1 MKQRFFKADSISF
14 PIING
19 YKPDS
24 YKEENI
30 MAKVLVI
37 ADIKQGVL
45 KGSTAELLSKAKA
58 LGAETAVVAIGSN
71 IESLIPDLANAGSDT
86 QYIADDPGLE
96 LFSAGPYASCVV
108 DAAKQFGAN
117 LIWFGFS
124 ESGKAAAPRVA
135 AQLDVAC
142 ATDITDIILS
152 GDQIEI
158 TRPAIA
164 NKVIQRVK
172 TNTEQLVAVVRA
184 GAFEAA
190 EGISGT
196 ENVVKLSPPAP
207 DLKAVIK
214 EILSDASGEIDLADA
229 DVVISVG
236 RGVKDEAGAD
246 LVKELANDLKAG
258 FGSSRAMVDAG
269 FMPHN
274 KQVGQTGKIVAP
286 GLYMAIG
293 ISGAI
298 QHLAGMNGSKV
309 ILAVNKDP
317 EAPIFNV
324 ADYGIVG
331 DLFEVVPI
339 LREEINKVRT

>member
-1 MKQRFFKADSISF
+1 
-14 PIING
+14 
-19 YKPDS
+19 
-24 YKEENI
+24 
-30 MAKVLVI
+30 MAKILVI
-37 ADIKQGVL
+37 AEIKQGVL
-45 KGSTAELLSKAKA
+45 KSSTTELLSKAKA
-58 LGAETAVVAIGSN
+58 LGAEAAVVAIGRN
-71 IESLIPDLANAGSDT
+71 IETLTPELVKAGSDT

-108 DAAKQFGAN
+108 DAAKQFDAN

-124 ESGKAAAPRVA
+124 ESGKAVAPRVA
-135 AQLDVAC
+135 IQLDAAC
-142 ATDITDIILS
+142 ATEITDVVLE
-152 GDQIEI
+152 GDQIEVI
-158 TRPAIA
+158 RPAIT
-164 NKVIQRVK
+164 NKVMQRVK
-172 TNTEQLVAVVRA
+172 INTDKLVAVVRA

-190 EGISGT
+190 ESISGT
-196 ENVVKLSPPAP
+196 ENVVKLAPAEP

-214 EILSDASGEIDLADA
+214 ELVSDASGEIDLADA
-229 DVVISVG
+229 DIVVSVG
-236 RGVKDEAGAD
+236 RGAKDQAGID
-246 LVKELANDLKAG
+246 LVRELANDLEAG
-258 FGSSRAMVDAG
+258 FGSSRAMVDGG
-269 FMPHN
+269 FMAHS

-286 GLYMAIG
+286 SLYVAVG

-339 LREEINKVRT
+339 LREEIKKLRA

>member
-1 MKQRFFKADSISF
+1 
-14 PIING
+14 
-19 YKPDS
+19 
-24 YKEENI
+24 

-37 ADIKQGVL
+37 AEIKQGVI
-45 KGSTAELLSKAKA
+45 KSSTAELLSKAKA
-58 LGAETAVVAIGSN
+58 IGAETAVVAIGSN
-71 IESLIPDLANAGSDT
+71 IESLIPGLVSAGSDT
-86 QYIADDPGLE
+86 QYVADDPGLE

-135 AQLDVAC
+135 AQLDAAC
-142 ATDITDIILS
+142 ATEITDVMLQE
-152 GDQIEI
+152 DQIEV
-158 TRPAIA
+158 TRPAIT
-164 NKVIQRVK
+164 NKVMQRVK
-172 TNTEQLVAVVRA
+172 VNNEQLVAVIRA
-184 GAFEAA
+184 GAFEAT
-190 EGISGT
+190 EGITGT
-196 ENVVKLSPPAP
+196 ENLVKLSPPAP

-214 EILSDASGEIDLADA
+214 ELISDASGDIDLADA
-229 DVVISVG
+229 DIVISVG
-236 RGVKDEAGAD
+236 RGAKDQAGID

-258 FGSSRAMVDAG
+258 FGSSRAMVDGG
-269 FMPHN
+269 FMPHG

-286 GLYMAIG
+286 TLYMAFG

-324 ADYGIVG
+324 ADFGIVG

-339 LREEINKVRT
+339 LREEIKKIRT

>member
-1 MKQRFFKADSISF
+1 
-14 PIING
+14 
-19 YKPDS
+19 
-24 YKEENI
+24 

-45 KGSTAELLSKAKA
+45 KGSTAQLLSKAKA
-58 LGAETAVVAIGSN
+58 IGAETAVVAIGSN
-71 IESLIPDLANAGSDT
+71 IGSLIPGLVNAGSDT

-108 DAAKQFGAN
+108 DAAKQFGAD

-124 ESGKAAAPRVA
+124 ESGKAVAPRVA

-142 ATDITDIILS
+142 ATDITDVMLE

-158 TRPAIA
+158 IRPAIT
-164 NKVIQRVK
+164 NKVLQRVK
-172 TNTEQLVAVVRA
+172 INTDQLVAVVRA
-184 GAFEAA
+184 GAFEAT
-190 EGISGT
+190 EGITGT
-196 ENVVKLSPPAP
+196 ENVIKLSPPAP
-207 DLKAVIK
+207 DLKAVIRQ
-214 EILSDASGEIDLADA
+214 ILSEASGEIDLADA
-229 DVVISVG
+229 NIVVSVG
-236 RGVKDEAGAD
+236 RGAKDQAGID

-269 FMPHN
+269 FIPHY

-286 GLYMAIG
+286 TLYMAIG

-298 QHLAGMNGSKV
+298 QHLAGMKGSKV

-339 LREEINKVRT
+339 LREEIKKLRS

>member
-1 MKQRFFKADSISF
+1 
-14 PIING
+14 
-19 YKPDS
+19 
-24 YKEENI
+24 

-37 ADIKQGVL
+37 AEIKQGVI

-58 LGAETAVVAIGSN
+58 IGAETAVVAIGSN
-71 IESLIPDLANAGSDT
+71 IDLLIPGLVNAGSDT
-86 QYIADDPGLE
+86 QYVADDPALE

-108 DAAKQFGAN
+108 DAAKQFGADQ
-117 LIWFGFS
+117 IWFGFS
-124 ESGKAAAPRVA
+124 ESGKAVAPRVA
-135 AQLDVAC
+135 VQLDAAC
-142 ATDITDIILS
+142 ATEITDVILQ
-152 GDQIEI
+152 GDQIEV
-158 TRPAIA
+158 TRPAIT
-164 NKVIQRVK
+164 NKVTQRVK
-172 TNTEQLVAVVRA
+172 INIERMVAVVRA
-184 GAFEAA
+184 GAFEAT
-190 EGISGT
+190 EGITGT
-196 ENVVKLSPPAP
+196 ENIVKLSPPTT

-214 EILSDASGEIDLADA
+214 EFVSDASGDIDLADA
-229 DVVISVG
+229 DIVISVG
-236 RGVKDEAGAD
+236 RGAKDQAGID

-258 FGSSRAMVDAG
+258 FGSSRAMVDGG
-269 FMPHN
+269 FMPHG

-286 GLYMAIG
+286 NLYMAFG

-339 LREEINKVRT
+339 LREEIKKIRT

>member
-1 MKQRFFKADSISF
+1 M
-14 PIING
+14 
-19 YKPDS
+19 
-24 YKEENI
+24 

-37 ADIKQGVL
+37 ADIKEGVL

-58 LGAETAVVAIGSN
+58 IGAETAVVAIGHN
-71 IESLIPDLANAGSDT
+71 IERLTPDLINAGSDT

-96 LFSAGPYASCVV
+96 QFSAGPYASCVA
-108 DAAKQFGAN
+108 DAARKYGAD

-124 ESGKAAAPRVA
+124 ESGKAVAPRVA
-135 AQLDVAC
+135 AQLDAAC
-142 ATDITDIILS
+142 VTDITDLILR
-152 GDQIEI
+152 DNQVEVL
-158 TRPAIA
+158 RPASA

-172 TNTEQLVAVVRA
+172 VNTRQLVAVVRA
-184 GAFEAA
+184 GAFEAT
-190 EGISGT
+190 EGITGA
-196 ENVVKLSPPAP
+196 ENVVKLSPPTK

-214 EILSDASGEIDLADA
+214 EIVSDASGEIDLADA

-236 RGVKDEAGAD
+236 RGAKDQDGVD
-246 LVKELANDLKAG
+246 LVKGLANDLKAG
-258 FGSSRAMVDAG
+258 FGSSRAMVDGG
-269 FMPHN
+269 FMAHN

-286 GLYMAIG
+286 NLYMAIG

-331 DLFEVVPI
+331 DLFEVVPV
-339 LREEINKVRT
+339 LREEIKKIRA

>member
-1 MKQRFFKADSISF
+1 
-14 PIING
+14 
-19 YKPDS
+19 
-24 YKEENI
+24 

-37 ADIKQGVL
+37 ADIKLGVL
-45 KGSTAELLSKAKA
+45 KSSTAELLSKARA
-58 LGAETAVVAIGSN
+58 IGAETAVLAIGSD
-71 IESLIPDLANAGSDT
+71 IESLIPDLVNAGSDT

-108 DAAKQFGAN
+108 DAANQFNAN

-135 AQLDVAC
+135 AQLSAAC
-142 ATDITDIILS
+142 ATEITDVE
-152 GDQIEI
+152 IEGGKI
-158 TRPAIA
+158 KVTRPAIA
-164 NKVIQRVK
+164 NKVMQKILV
-172 TNTEQLVAVVRA
+172 NTEQLVAVVRA
-184 GAFEAA
+184 GAFEAK
-190 EGISGT
+190 EGIKGT
-196 ENVVKLSPPAP
+196 QNIVKLAAPEP

-214 EILSDASGEIDLADA
+214 ELVSDASGEIDLADA

-236 RGVKDEAGAD
+236 RGARDQAGVD
-246 LVKELANDLKAG
+246 LVKELASDLKAG
-258 FGSSRAMVDAG
+258 FGSSRAMVDGG
-269 FMPHN
+269 FMAHN

-286 GLYMAIG
+286 TLYIAIG

-339 LREEINKVRT
+339 LREQIKKIKS

>member
-1 MKQRFFKADSISF
+1 M
-14 PIING
+14 
-19 YKPDS
+19 
-24 YKEENI
+24 
-30 MAKVLVI
+30 
-37 ADIKQGVL
+37 
-45 KGSTAELLSKAKA
+45 
-58 LGAETAVVAIGSN
+58 AIGSDLG
-71 IESLIPDLANAGSDT
+71 SLIPDLVNAGSDT

-96 LFSAGPYASCVV
+96 LFSAGPFASCVV

-135 AQLDVAC
+135 AQLDAAC
-142 ATDITDIILS
+142 ATEITDVMLE

-158 TRPAIA
+158 VRPAIA
-164 NKVIQRVK
+164 NKVMQRVK
-172 TNTEQLVAVVRA
+172 INTEQLVAVVRA
-184 GAFEAA
+184 GAFEATEA
-190 EGISGT
+190 ITGT
-196 ENVVKLSPPAP
+196 ENVVRLSAPAP
-207 DLKAVIK
+207 DLKAVIRDL
-214 EILSDASGEIDLADA
+214 LSDASGEIDLADA

-236 RGVKDEAGAD
+236 RGAKDQAGVD
-246 LVKELANDLKAG
+246 LVKALAGDLKAG
-258 FGSSRAMVDAG
+258 FGSSRAMVDGG
-269 FMPHN
+269 FMAHN

-286 GLYMAIG
+286 TLYMAIG

-298 QHLAGMNGSKV
+298 QHLAGMSGSQV

-339 LREEINKVRT
+339 LREEIKKLRN

>member
-1 MKQRFFKADSISF
+1 
-14 PIING
+14 
-19 YKPDS
+19 
-24 YKEENI
+24 

-37 ADIKQGVL
+37 AEIKQGVI
-45 KGSTAELLSKAKA
+45 KSSTAELLSKARA
-58 LGAETAVVAIGSN
+58 IGAETAVVAIGSN
-71 IESLIPDLANAGSDT
+71 IESLIPELASAGSDL
-86 QYIADDPGLE
+86 QYVADDPGLE

-108 DAAKQFGAN
+108 DAAQQFGAN

-124 ESGKAAAPRVA
+124 ESGKAVAPRVA
-135 AQLDVAC
+135 AQLDAAC
-142 ATDITDIILS
+142 ATEITDVVLQE
-152 GDQIEI
+152 DQIEI
-158 TRPAIA
+158 TRPAIT
-164 NKVIQRVK
+164 NKVMQRVK
-172 TNTEQLVAVVRA
+172 VNNNQLVAVVRA
-184 GAFEAA
+184 GAFEAT
-190 EGISGT
+190 EGITGT
-196 ENVVKLSPPAP
+196 ENFVKLTPPAP

-214 EILSDASGEIDLADA
+214 ELLSDASGEIDLADA
-229 DVVISVG
+229 DMVVSVG
-236 RGVKDEAGAD
+236 RGVKDQAGID
-246 LVKELANDLKAG
+246 LVKELANDLQAG

-269 FMPHN
+269 FMSHG

-286 GLYMAIG
+286 TLYMAFG

-339 LREEINKVRT
+339 LREEIKKIRT

>member
-1 MKQRFFKADSISF
+1 
-14 PIING
+14 
-19 YKPDS
+19 
-24 YKEENI
+24 

-58 LGAETAVVAIGSN
+58 IGAETAVVAIGSN
-71 IESLIPDLANAGSDT
+71 IESLAKDLANAGSDT
-86 QYIADDPGLE
+86 QYIADDASLE

-108 DAAKQFGAN
+108 DAANQFEAN

-124 ESGKAAAPRVA
+124 ESGKAMAPRVA
-135 AQLDVAC
+135 AQLEAAC
-142 ATDITDIILS
+142 ATEIIDVVLD
-152 GDQIEI
+152 GDQIQV

-164 NKVIQRVK
+164 NKVMQKVK
-172 TNTEQLVAVVRA
+172 INTERLVAVVRA
-184 GAFEAA
+184 GAFEATQ
-190 EGISGT
+190 GIPGT
-196 ENVVKLSPPAP
+196 QNVVKLTGPAR

-214 EILSDASGEIDLADA
+214 ELVSDASGEIDLADA
-229 DVVISVG
+229 DIVISVG
-236 RGVKDEAGAD
+236 RGARDQAGID
-246 LVKELANDLKAG
+246 LVKELAHDLGAG
-258 FGSSRAMVDAG
+258 FGSSRAMVDGG
-269 FMPHN
+269 FMAHN

-286 GLYMAIG
+286 TLYMAIG

-298 QHLAGMNGSKV
+298 QHLAGMNGSKT

-339 LREEINKVRT
+339 LQKELKKIRA

>member
-1 MKQRFFKADSISF
+1 MS
-14 PIING
+14 
-19 YKPDS
+19 
-24 YKEENI
+24 
-30 MAKVLVI
+30 KVLVI

-45 KGSTAELLSKAKA
+45 KSSTAELLSKAKA
-58 LGAETAVVAIGSN
+58 IGAETAVLAIGN
-71 IESLIPDLANAGSDT
+71 HVEPLISELINAGSDT

-108 DAAKQFGAN
+108 DAAKQSCAD

-124 ESGKAAAPRVA
+124 ESGKAVAPRVA
-135 AQLDVAC
+135 AQLGAAC
-142 ATDITDIILS
+142 ATEITDVVFS
-152 GDQIEI
+152 GDQVQV

-164 NKVIQRVK
+164 NKVMQRV
-172 TNTEQLVAVVRA
+172 NINAEQLVAVVRA
-184 GAFEAA
+184 GAFEATA
-190 EGISGT
+190 GITGT
-196 ENVVKLSPPAP
+196 ENIVKLSAPAP
-207 DLKAVIK
+207 DLTAVIK
-214 EILSDASGEIDLADA
+214 ELVSDASGEIDLADA

-236 RGVKDEAGAD
+236 RGAKDQSGVD
-246 LVKELANDLKAG
+246 MVRELANDLSAG
-258 FGSSRAMVDAG
+258 FGSSRAMVDGG
-269 FMPHN
+269 FMAHN

-286 GLYMAIG
+286 SLYMAIG

-298 QHLAGMNGSKV
+298 QHIAGMSGSKV

-339 LREEINKVRT
+339 LREEINKVRS

>member
-1 MKQRFFKADSISF
+1 
-14 PIING
+14 
-19 YKPDS
+19 
-24 YKEENI
+24 

-45 KGSTAELLSKAKA
+45 KGSTAGLLSKAKA
-58 LGAETAVVAIGSN
+58 IGAEAAVLAIGSN
-71 IESLIPDLANAGSDT
+71 IESLIPGLAAAGSDT
-86 QYIADDPGLE
+86 QYIADDPGLA
-96 LFSAGPYASCVV
+96 LFSAGPYASCAV

-117 LIWFGFS
+117 LVWFSFS
-124 ESGKAAAPRVA
+124 ESGKAVAPRVA
-135 AQLDVAC
+135 AQLNAAC
-142 ATDITDIILS
+142 ATDITDVTLQ
-152 GDQIEI
+152 GDLIEVI
-158 TRPAIA
+158 RPAIA
-164 NKVIQRVK
+164 SKVVQRVK
-172 TNTEQLVAVVRA
+172 VNGGQLVAVVRA
-184 GAFEAA
+184 GAFEAK
-190 EGISGT
+190 EGITGSQ
-196 ENVVKLSPPAP
+196 NVVKLTPPPA

-214 EILSDASGEIDLADA
+214 DIVSDASGDIDLADA
-229 DVVISVG
+229 GIVISVG
-236 RGVKDEAGAD
+236 RGAKDQKGID

-269 FMPHN
+269 LMPHN

-286 GLYMAIG
+286 SLYIAVG

-298 QHLAGMNGSKV
+298 QHIAGMKGAKV

-339 LREEINKVRT
+339 LREEIKKIRG

>member
-1 MKQRFFKADSISF
+1 
-14 PIING
+14 
-19 YKPDS
+19 
-24 YKEENI
+24 
-30 MAKVLVI
+30 MAKVLVV
-37 ADIKQGVL
+37 ADINQGAL
-45 KGSTAELLSKAKA
+45 KGSTAELLSKAKGI
-58 LGAETAVVAIGSN
+58 GAETAVVAIGNN
-71 IESLIPDLANAGSDT
+71 IESLIPSLVDAGSDT
-86 QYIADDPGLE
+86 QYVADDTGLE

-108 DAAKQFGAN
+108 AAAKQFGAN

-124 ESGKAAAPRVA
+124 ESGKAVAPRVA
-135 AQLDVAC
+135 AQLDAAC
-142 ATDITDIILS
+142 ANEITDLMLE
-152 GDQIEI
+152 GDQIEVI
-158 TRPAIA
+158 RPAIT

-172 TNTEQLVAVVRA
+172 VNTDQLVAVIRA
-184 GAFEAA
+184 GAFEATG
-190 EGISGT
+190 GITGS
-196 ENVVKLSPPAP
+196 ENVVKLSPPGP

-214 EILSDASGEIDLADA
+214 ELVSDASGDIDLADA
-229 DVVISVG
+229 DIVISVG
-236 RGVKDEAGAD
+236 RGTKNQAGID

-269 FMPHN
+269 LMPHG

-286 GLYMAIG
+286 SLYIAVG

-309 ILAVNKDP
+309 ILAINKDT

-339 LREEINKVRT
+339 LREEINKVRG

>member
-1 MKQRFFKADSISF
+1 
-14 PIING
+14 
-19 YKPDS
+19 
-24 YKEENI
+24 

-58 LGAETAVVAIGSN
+58 LGAETAVVAIGIN
-71 IESLIPDLANAGSDT
+71 IEGLVPELAQAGSDT
-86 QYIADDPGLE
+86 QYIADDPSLE
-96 LFSAGPYASCVV
+96 LFSAGPYAACVV
-108 DAAKQFGAN
+108 DAARQSGAN

-124 ESGKAAAPRVA
+124 ESGKTAAPRVA
-135 AQLDVAC
+135 AQLDAAC
-142 ATDITDIILS
+142 ATEITDVTLD

-158 TRPAIA
+158 VRPAIA
-164 NKVIQRVK
+164 NKVMQRVK
-172 TNTEQLVAVVRA
+172 INSAQLVAVVRA
-184 GAFEAA
+184 GAFEAT
-190 EGISGT
+190 EGITGS
-196 ENVVKLSPPAP
+196 ENVVKLSSPAA
-207 DLKAVIK
+207 DVKAVIK
-214 EILSDASGEIDLADA
+214 ELVSDASGEIDLADA
-229 DVVISVG
+229 DIVISVG
-236 RGVKDEAGAD
+236 RGAKDQAGVD
-246 LVKELANDLKAG
+246 LVKELASELNAG
-258 FGSSRAMVDAG
+258 FGSSRAMVDGG

-286 GLYMAIG
+286 TLYMAIG

-331 DLFEVVPI
+331 DLFEVMPI
-339 LREEINKVRT
+339 LREEIAKVRS

>member
-1 MKQRFFKADSISF
+1 
-14 PIING
+14 
-19 YKPDS
+19 
-24 YKEENI
+24 

-58 LGAETAVVAIGSN
+58 IGAETAVVAIGNN
-71 IESLIPDLANAGSDT
+71 IESLIPGLVNAGSDT
-86 QYIADDPGLE
+86 QYVADDPGLE
-96 LFSAGPYASCVV
+96 LFSTGPYASCVV
-108 DAAKQFGAN
+108 DAAKQFGAS

-124 ESGKAAAPRVA
+124 ESGKAVAPRVA
-135 AQLDVAC
+135 AQLNAAC
-142 ATDITDIILS
+142 ATEITDVMLQ
-152 GDQIEI
+152 GDQIEVI
-158 TRPAIA
+158 RPAIT

-172 TNTEQLVAVVRA
+172 VNTEKLVAVVRA
-184 GAFEAA
+184 GAFEAT
-190 EGISGT
+190 EGITGT
-196 ENVVKLSPPAP
+196 ENIVKLSIPAA

-214 EILSDASGEIDLADA
+214 EIVSDASGEIDLADA

-236 RGVKDEAGAD
+236 RGVKDQAGVD

-258 FGSSRAMVDAG
+258 FGSSRAMVDGG
-269 FMPHN
+269 FMAHN

-286 GLYMAIG
+286 TLYMAIG

-298 QHLAGMNGSKV
+298 QHLAGMTGSKV

-339 LREEINKVRT
+339 LREEIKKIS